1 MIPSVQGSVGQTV
14 TLEGYADDFG
24 NQIVAV
30 EFSLDGGLSWASQD
44 VSASDPNLSVHWT
57 YSFTPQEAGVYK
69 LQVRSITEDGRK
81 SPEPAFVDI
90 YVS

>member
-1 MIPSVQGSVGQTV
+1 MIPSVQATVGQPI

-30 EFSLDGGLSWASQD
+30 EFSLDGGATWAAQD

-57 YSFTPQEAGVYK
+57 YSFAPEEPGAYK
-69 LQVRSITEDGRK
+69 LLVRSVAADGRT

-90 YVS
+90 YVQ